1 MYGQGQAVQED
12 PEQDISA
19 VLGKPAWSTWTLDVM
34 AKPREYNGKT
44 KMRVN
49 VRSARRLDYVA
60 DSARILESIV
70 EMCPN
75 DFPQLV
81 AA

>member
-1 MYGQGQAVQED
+1 MQED
-12 PEQDISA
+12 PEQDIST
-19 VLGKPAWSTWTLDVM
+19 VLGKPAWSTWTYEVM

-49 VRSARRLDYVA
+49 VRSVRRMDYA
-60 DSARILESIV
+60 TDSSRIIDSIV
-70 EMCPN
+70 EMRPI

-81 AA
+81 TA

>member
-1 MYGQGQAVQED
+1 MQED
-12 PEQDISA
+12 PEQDIST

-49 VRSARRLDYVA
+49 VRSARRMDYAA
-60 DSARILESIV
+60 DSARIIDSILELR
-70 EMCPN
+70 PN